1 MKRLFCTVVTD
12 INGVLESP
20 IVWHVNAET
29 MQKAEDLA
37 REMLVEYNYD
47 DANIDEIFDIF
58 TFEVTSSEIIEA

>member
-58 TFEVTSSEIIEA
+58 TFEVTKSEIIEA